1 MSPRSPTIGNAWS
14 NAFVC
19 MSPYVE
25 LTVLQNWKVS
35 KKKVREWCRQLCS
48 QWKKV
53 EIWRKAFSA
62 SWNGH
67 FSSSSSPQPPQTI
80 SSLEPTHF
88 FLWGGGAAHCTTVRT
103 LKCCPENKTDSA
115 TYNGTK
121 SPLTYL
127 KYYCLVVIYCIRCV
141 IVSSQP
147 FHHIFHYIFTFS
159 ISLFSFILDNDW
171 SASSENTVCRHSGTF
186 PANLICCLFNVNT
199 ISIWHIL
206 PSLKSTQYF
215 SPEFSTEDIPSAA
228 GGSIAVAKVNNG
240 LSHSIFSSDV
250 SEYVLYTVS
259 EFYSYHPLPMY
270 SRWHVCLQWK
280 VWVALKIPHTR
291 EFPSAWT

>member
-35 KKKVREWCRQLCS
+35 TKKVREWCRQLCS
-48 QWKKV
+48 QLKKV

-67 FSSSSSPQPPQTI
+67 FSSSSSPH
-80 SSLEPTHF
+80 L
-88 FLWGGGAAHCTTVRT
+88 
-103 LKCCPENKTDSA
+103 
-115 TYNGTK
+115 
-121 SPLTYL
+121 
-127 KYYCLVVIYCIRCV
+127 
-141 IVSSQP
+141 
-147 FHHIFHYIFTFS
+147 
-159 ISLFSFILDNDW
+159 
-171 SASSENTVCRHSGTF
+171 
-186 PANLICCLFNVNT
+186 LFNVNT

-250 SEYVLYTVS
+250 SEYVLYCEWILFISPTTNVLS
-259 EFYSYHPLPMY
+259 MTCVCNGKCGLHLKYHIRGNSPL
-270 SRWHVCLQWK
+270 L
-280 VWVALKIPHTR
+280 
-291 EFPSAWT
+291 

>member
-35 KKKVREWCRQLCS
+35 TKKVREWCRQLCS
-48 QWKKV
+48 QLKKV

-67 FSSSSSPQPPQTI
+67 FSSSSSPH
-80 SSLEPTHF
+80 L
-88 FLWGGGAAHCTTVRT
+88 
-103 LKCCPENKTDSA
+103 
-115 TYNGTK
+115 
-121 SPLTYL
+121 
-127 KYYCLVVIYCIRCV
+127 
-141 IVSSQP
+141 
-147 FHHIFHYIFTFS
+147 
-159 ISLFSFILDNDW
+159 
-171 SASSENTVCRHSGTF
+171 
-186 PANLICCLFNVNT
+186 LFNVNT

-250 SEYVLYTVS
+250 SEYTLWVNSIHITHYQCTLDD
-259 EFYSYHPLPMY
+259 
-270 SRWHVCLQWK
+270 VCLQWK

-291 EFPSAWT
+291 ELPSALT

>member
-35 KKKVREWCRQLCS
+35 TKKVREWCRQLCS
-48 QWKKV
+48 QLKKV
-53 EIWRKAFSA
+53 EIWRKAFSS

-67 FSSSSSPQPPQTI
+67 FSSSSSSPQPPQTI

-147 FHHIFHYIFTFS
+147 FHHIFRYIFTFS
-159 ISLFSFILDNDW
+159 ICDVMFQSMYYTLWVNSIHITHYQCTLDDMC
-171 SASSENTVCRHSGTF
+171 VCNGKCGLH
-186 PANLICCLFNVNT
+186 LKY
-199 ISIWHIL
+199 HIRGN
-206 PSLKSTQYF
+206 
-215 SPEFSTEDIPSAA
+215 SPLLERKE
-228 GGSIAVAKVNNG
+228 
-240 LSHSIFSSDV
+240 SIFP
-250 SEYVLYTVS
+250 EKL
-259 EFYSYHPLPMY
+259 
-270 SRWHVCLQWK
+270 LQ
-280 VWVALKIPHTR
+280 R
-291 EFPSAWT
+291 EQEGWMDGWGYGWIIW

>member
-35 KKKVREWCRQLCS
+35 TKKVREWCRQLCS
-48 QWKKV
+48 QLNKV

-67 FSSSSSPQPPQTI
+67 FSSSSSPH
-80 SSLEPTHF
+80 L
-88 FLWGGGAAHCTTVRT
+88 
-103 LKCCPENKTDSA
+103 
-115 TYNGTK
+115 
-121 SPLTYL
+121 
-127 KYYCLVVIYCIRCV
+127 
-141 IVSSQP
+141 
-147 FHHIFHYIFTFS
+147 
-159 ISLFSFILDNDW
+159 
-171 SASSENTVCRHSGTF
+171 
-186 PANLICCLFNVNT
+186 LFNVNT

-270 SRWHVCLQWK
+270 SRWRV
-280 VWVALKIPHTR
+280 
-291 EFPSAWT
+291 SAMESVGCT